1 MAYDKAYYEANKE
14 QIKAKNKAYREAN
27 KEQIKDYN
35 KAYNE
40 ANREKIKDYNKAY
53 KKANPEKIKA
63 SSRAYR
69 EANKEK
75 IKAYKK
81 AYREANK
88 EQIKAYYEANKEKA
102 ENCSLKYKYNITLK
116 ERNLMLKK
124 QKKKCKICNVTFSKI
139 KFGLTER
146 TTACI
151 DHCHTTNKVR
161 GILCN
166 LCNVGLG
173 SFKDNTE
180 ILTKAINYL
189 KETETLPEELR

>member
-1 MAYDKAYYEANKE
+1 MAYDSTKRKAYS
-14 QIKAKNKAYREAN
+14 KAYREAN
-27 KEQIKDYN
+27 REKA
-35 KAYNE
+35 KAYAKAYRE
-40 ANREKIKDYNKAY
+40 ANPEKIKASSRAY

-81 AYREANK
+81 ANK
-88 EQIKAYYEANKEKA
+88 EQA
-102 ENCSLKYKYNITLK
+102 ENCALKYKYNITLK

-180 ILTKAINYL
+180 ILTNAITYL
-189 KETETLPEELR
+189 EEAA

>member
-1 MAYDKAYYEANKE
+1 MAYDSTKRKAYRKAYRKANRE
-14 QIKAKNKAYREAN
+14 KAKAYAKAYREAN
-27 KEQIKDYN
+27 KE
-35 KAYNE
+35 
-40 ANREKIKDYNKAY
+40 KIKASSRAY

-81 AYREANK
+81 ANK
-88 EQIKAYYEANKEKA
+88 EQA

-173 SFKDNTE
+173 SFKDSTE
-180 ILTKAINYL
+180 NLTKAINYL
-189 KETETLPEELR
+189 EEAA